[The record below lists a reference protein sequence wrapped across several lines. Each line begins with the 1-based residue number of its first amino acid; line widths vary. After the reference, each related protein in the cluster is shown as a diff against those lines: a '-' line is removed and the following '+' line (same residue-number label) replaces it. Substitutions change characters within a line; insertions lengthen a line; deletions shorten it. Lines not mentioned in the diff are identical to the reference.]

1 MARESR
7 DYSMLAKPAY
17 LLAGLLIVIPMMDLV
32 TNILP
37 ARLGDPQWR
46 YGSLGLFAGFSL
58 TPLLGLLVLAGAAVA
73 LDHARML
80 WIAGIASMV
89 IGVLLVLSLG
99 LFVLDVLQI
108 RGNVNP
114 DLMRTFDIGAAKAVV
129 KIVGVAGSMLWMGWA
144 SWRVG
149 QGRIREKK
157 RGGGPELVARKR

>member
-1 MARESR
+1 
-7 DYSMLAKPAY
+7 MLAKPAY

-58 TPLLGLLVLAGAAVA
+58 TPLLGLLVLAVAAVA
-73 LDHARML
+73 LDHGRVL
-80 WIAGIASMV
+80 WVTGIATTVS
-89 IGVLLVLSLG
+89 GVLLALSLG

-129 KIVGVAGSMLWMGWA
+129 KIVGVSGAMLWTGWA

-149 QGRIREKK
+149 RGRMRERKK
-157 RGGGPELVARKR
+157 RGGGPELVARKP